1 MKLWIIP
8 LCLLAVC
15 GVAHAQKSVW
25 HPSAGH
31 SQIPI
36 WPESPPDAQ
45 QLPGPEV
52 VMTARNKIA
61 GKPMTGIY
69 NVSRP
74 TMTIYA
80 PKRKNTRAA
89 VLVFP
94 GGGFQM
100 LAIDLEG
107 TEACRWLT
115 SIGVTCVLVKYRVPS
130 APYRWQCKCYLNH
143 ALAESVPSLEDAER
157 ALKLIR
163 FHAAQLHI
171 DPHKVG
177 VLGFSAGGFLV
188 AELSTVFN
196 HRLYK
201 PVDAADKESSR
212 PDFALAIYP
221 GHLEYGGVLNPL
233 LTISRDTPPTF
244 MVQAED
250 DYEDGVMQSLVYYI
264 ALAKAR
270 VPAELHIYAKGGHA
284 FGLRATKLPITHWPK
299 LADAWLRRIGVIG
312 TANSGTQV
320 RH

>member
-1 MKLWIIP
+1 MKAIIFA
-8 LCLLAVC
+8 LCLLAAC
-15 GVAHAQKSVW
+15 SDLGAQAKNW
-25 HPSAGH
+25 RPSAGH
-31 SQIPI
+31 IQIPI
-36 WPESPPDAQ
+36 WPGSPPDAQ
-45 QLPGPEV
+45 QLPGPEI
-52 VMTARNKIA
+52 VMTARKMIA
-61 GKPMTGIY
+61 GKPVTGIY

-80 PKRKNTRAA
+80 PKKNSTRAA

-130 APYRWQCKCYLNH
+130 APYRWQCKCYLDH
-143 ALAESVPSLEDAER
+143 ALAESLPSLEDAER

-163 FHAAQLHI
+163 FRAAQLHI

-196 HRLYK
+196 HHLYK
-201 PVDAADKESSR
+201 PIDAADKESSR

-221 GHLEYGGVLNPL
+221 GHLEYRGVLNPL

-244 MVQAED
+244 LVQAEN

-264 ALAKAR
+264 ALANAQ

-299 LADAWLRRIGVIG
+299 LASAWLRRIGMLG
-312 TANSGTQV
+312 Q
-320 RH
+320 